1 MGRMRR
7 RPRAA
12 HAAPPVAAC
21 CLAPQQL
28 IACGQ
33 AQPGPLPP
41 PDPDQIIDRYLSG
54 TETAFADGSLVELQQ
69 SVSEIAYQVDGEI
82 ITRLAAG
89 GRHEER
95 SFHRVGHARV
105 ITSGSGGTYLVIE
118 TSIRVDRD
126 ADVDSH
132 GRNTVRFAPQTLL
145 LQYTFLRLTA
155 DVARLLQA
163 CLATPQSEPIVG
175 ASPVI
180 PTPRQLLSTSPLQA
194 RLRRARHPA
203 RRWSP
208 LRQLRSSAR
217 VTSRRP
223 RRCPAPATWRRSPSD
238 GEGHGSAASP
248 RPPPPGRGAVVP
260 HRVAPQVGRANG

>member
-21 CLAPQQL
+21 CLAPQL

-180 PTPRQLLSTSPLQA
+180 PTPASTPLDESSPG
-194 RLRRARHPA
+194 
-203 RRWSP
+203 S
-208 LRQLRSSAR
+208 
-217 VTSRRP
+217 
-223 RRCPAPATWRRSPSD
+223 APAGTPPGPEVVPSPTAQVIGPGD
-238 GEGHGSAASP
+238 LQT
-248 RPPPPGRGAVVP
+248 PPPMSGPCNMEVFP
-260 HRVAPQVGRANG
+260 F